1 MHAARSGL
9 MVALLLAIGCGA
21 SASEKKATAGQ
32 PDGQGG
38 AGGAAGGRGGG
49 GAPLSEADCDRLLDH
64 WFALVI
70 ADKKK
75 TAKPEEVP
83 TEEDVAKARERLAAS
98 TRDKCV
104 GSPRAPYECSMK
116 AQTTAEIRI
125 CLEGEKKP

>member
-9 MVALLLAIGCGA
+9 VVALLFALGCGSGA
-21 SASEKKATAGQ
+21 GAKKESAGQ
-32 PDGQGG
+32 P
-38 AGGAAGGRGGG
+38 AGGGG
-49 GAPLSEADCDRLLDH
+49 GAAAAGAGPLTAADCERLLDH

-75 TAKPEEVP
+75 TAKPDEVP
-83 TEEDVAKARERLAAS
+83 TEEDVARARERLAAS

-116 AQTTAEIRI
+116 AESTAEIRV
-125 CLEGEKKP
+125 CLEGKEKEP